1 MRVCIK
7 CVSMEYRI
15 ILLIVSI
22 LFSGIVL
29 AQGTPNTDTVNTR
42 VSFRQDFAIKAHGA
56 LITDSVYDAEALSL
70 IDGLSVAAVV
80 PEPRRSL
87 CMALKTNM
95 LYDAL
100 LVPCIGA
107 EFSLGRG
114 WSVAANWIYAW
125 WKNNSRH
132 NYWRVY
138 GGDLGVRKYI
148 GSKERQLLLTGHHLG
163 LYGQILTYDLAL
175 GGRGYMA
182 GKPGGNLFDK
192 ANYAVGAEYGYSLPV
207 GRRINIDFAIGIGYM
222 GGTYHEYLPID
233 GCYVWQCT
241 KQRRW
246 FGPTKAE
253 VSLVWRIGR
262 GTDFR
267 KGGKR

>member
-1 MRVCIK
+1 MCIDGIPN
-7 CVSMEYRI
+7 YTAD
-15 ILLIVSI
+15 LIHTVQRHSP
-22 LFSGIVL
+22 
-29 AQGTPNTDTVNTR
+29 GTRQPNTDTANTR

-56 LITDSVYDAEALSL
+56 LTTDSVYDAEALSL

-148 GSKERQLLLTGHHLG
+148 GSKERQLCSQAT
-163 LYGQILTYDLAL
+163 IWD
-175 GGRGYMA
+175 
-182 GKPGGNLFDK
+182 
-192 ANYAVGAEYGYSLPV
+192 
-207 GRRINIDFAIGIGYM
+207 
-222 GGTYHEYLPID
+222 
-233 GCYVWQCT
+233 CT
-241 KQRRW
+241 ARY
-246 FGPTKAE
+246 
-253 VSLVWRIGR
+253 
-262 GTDFR
+262 
-267 KGGKR
+267 